1 MSWIKT
7 FIDWKKKHNNLYVNR
22 TERMQYFVI
31 CSLRGVLNF
40 NEVTKKACFS
50 ERAFSNTYRQTLYL
64 TLKLSKKHLSTV
76 HQNVGIRGI
85 YL

>member
-1 MSWIKT
+1 MDKNVYRL
-7 FIDWKKKHNNLYVNR
+7 KKKYNNLYFDR

-31 CSLRGVLNF
+31 CSVRGVLNF
-40 NEVTKKACFS
+40 NEVTKIACFS
-50 ERAFSNTYRQTLYL
+50 ERAFSITYRQTLYL
-64 TLKLSKKHLSTV
+64 TLKLSKQLLSKV